1 MYRSKSE
8 HKEFYFHH
16 IFQAATDES
25 TNSEEPKHSARN
37 YSTMQQAFYHS
48 LRIDAKLEILQKYK
62 YKFSNTLQFRR
73 TAKFLRRLHSPIR
86 IHPQKRLKDWNAT
99 LEYFFNAKTY
109 NSEEF
114 EFLRI
119 FFICFT
125 FYGPKICGAEFRVPE
140 SSHFE

>member
-1 MYRSKSE
+1 MTTGRINQVSKIQVPGTFAPELESIDELDSCYKSVYRSKSE

-62 YKFSNTLQFRR
+62 YKLSNTLQFRR

-86 IHPQKRLKDWNAT
+86 IRLQKRLKD
-99 LEYFFNAKTY
+99 
-109 NSEEF
+109 
-114 EFLRI
+114 
-119 FFICFT
+119 
-125 FYGPKICGAEFRVPE
+125 
-140 SSHFE
+140 